1 MNDMDDMEAFDTPP
15 WEKFGRWVYC
25 ICVVTFDL
33 ELGQSIEVVYPGD
46 AQLTVN
52 EKSSICYLSFPDSNC
67 GMARDTNFH
76 FRIRRSS
83 GCSNLSTY
91 AAYSER
97 VPAAIDADPQYFYGF
112 VHSRQ
117 KKDSSL
123 PRGYFQKS
131 LVLLTVLP
139 LFDLFS
145 LVVGVIAQGFFDSG
159 EPAIEAACHHI
170 DQWPIPIPGIVLC
183 LPLMGNVIQCRI
195 PCQIDLYSPQRNY
208 LINVKL
214 MSPSKNPVLLS
225 IMNKSNI
232 LGSLLFVVNNVQLL
246 WELVLTGE
254 PVVVLAQNPSECSTF
269 VQSLTSLIWPLRYS
283 SDYRPF
289 FTIHDAEFREYSS
302 RTNPWPNVILGVTNP
317 FFTKV
322 FQNWPH
328 IIRLVPSQ
336 EQQIP
341 VGGKRKKIWNKR
353 ILETKYGLFSQ
364 YKMFLQKDKTLY
376 KDALKANNSDW
387 TDATELQRRIL
398 DLTQN
403 FMMPLENYVSS
414 LMPLKKHLSPFKN
427 VPQIYPFVVDNFFSA
442 LDETRIMQ
450 TSGIRGDW
458 RGLYQKFTTSLNF
471 QDWLSRR
478 KADLERQLRL
488 LHLEMLCSADF
499 SRETLHKRPQVEVV
513 DLVLKLNDRIQN
525 LDEASES
532 SRIRLQSQI
541 SAILSSVDD
550 DLKSVLLSNGS
561 LRDCI

>member
-1 MNDMDDMEAFDTPP
+1 MSDRNDMEVFDTPP

-52 EKSSICYLSFPDSNC
+52 EKSSICYLSFPDSNS

-145 LVVGVIAQGFFDSG
+145 LVVGVVAQGFFDSG

-170 DQWPIPIPGIVLC
+170 DQWSIPVPGIVLC

-195 PCQIDLYSPQRNY
+195 PCQIDIYSPQRSY
-208 LINVKL
+208 LMNVKL

-232 LGSLLFVVNNVQLL
+232 LGNLLFVVNHVQLL

-254 PVVVLAQNPSECSTF
+254 PVVVLAENPSECSTF
-269 VQSLTSLIWPLRYS
+269 VQSLTSLIWPL

-302 RTNPWPNVILGVTNP
+302 RTDPRPNVILGVTNP

-336 EQQIP
+336 EQQTL

-353 ILETKYGLFSQ
+353 DLETKYGLFSQ
-364 YKMFLQKDKTLY
+364 YKMFLQKDKTLF

-442 LDETRIMQ
+442 LDETRVAQ
-450 TSGIRGDW
+450 TSGIKGDW

-499 SRETLHKRPQVEVV
+499 SRETLHKRSQVEVV

-541 SAILSSVDD
+541 SAILASVDD

>member
-1 MNDMDDMEAFDTPP
+1 MNDRNGIEAFDTPP

-67 GMARDTNFH
+67 GMSRDTNFH

-83 GCSNLSTY
+83 GSDLSAY
-91 AAYSER
+91 VAYSEL
-97 VPAAIDADPQYFYGF
+97 VPAAVDADPQYFYGF

-117 KKDSSL
+117 KKTL
-123 PRGYFQKS
+123 LCHVS
-131 LVLLTVLP
+131 LVLITVLP

-145 LVVGVIAQGFFDSG
+145 LAVGVIAQGFFDSG

-170 DQWPIPIPGIVLC
+170 DQWSIPIPGIVLC

-195 PCQIDLYSPQRNY
+195 PCQIDIYSPQKSY
-208 LINVKL
+208 LINAKL

-232 LGSLLFVVNNVQLL
+232 RGNLLFVANHVQLL

-254 PVVVLAQNPSECSTF
+254 PIVVLAQNPSDCSTF
-269 VQSLTSLIWPLRYS
+269 VQSLISLIWPLRCS

-302 RTNPWPNVILGVTNP
+302 RTDPWPNVILGVTNP

-353 ILETKYGLFSQ
+353 ALETKYGLFSQ
-364 YKMFLQKDKTLY
+364 YKMFLQKDKTLF
-376 KDALKANNSDW
+376 KDVLKASNSNC
-387 TDATELQRRIL
+387 TDGTELQQRIL

-403 FMMPLENYVSS
+403 FMMPLENYISS

-427 VPQIYPFVVDNFFSA
+427 VPQIYPFVVENFFTA
-442 LDETRIMQ
+442 LDETRVMQ

-478 KADLERQLRL
+478 RADLERQLRL
-488 LHLEMLCSADF
+488 LYLEMLCSADF
-499 SRETLHKRPQVEVV
+499 SKETLHKRPQVEIV
-513 DLVLKLNDRIQN
+513 DLVLKLSDRIQN
-525 LDEASES
+525 LDEASET
-532 SRIRLQSQI
+532 SRVRLQSQI
-541 SAILSSVDD
+541 SSILACVDD
-550 DLKSVLLSNGS
+550 DLKSVLLSNCS
-561 LRDCI
+561 LRNCI

>member
-1 MNDMDDMEAFDTPP
+1 
-15 WEKFGRWVYC
+15 
-25 ICVVTFDL
+25 
-33 ELGQSIEVVYPGD
+33 
-46 AQLTVN
+46 
-52 EKSSICYLSFPDSNC
+52 
-67 GMARDTNFH
+67 MARDTNFH

-83 GCSNLSTY
+83 GSKLSAY
-91 AAYSER
+91 GAYSER

-170 DQWPIPIPGIVLC
+170 DQWSIPIPGIMLC

-195 PCQIDLYSPQRNY
+195 PCQIDAYSPQRNY
-208 LINVKL
+208 LMNVKL
-214 MSPSKNPVLLS
+214 MSPNKNPVLLS

-232 LGSLLFVVNNVQLL
+232 PGTLLFVINHVQLL

-254 PVVVLAQNPSECSTF
+254 PVVVLAQNPSDCSAF
-269 VQSLTSLIWPLRYS
+269 VQSLISLIWPLRYS

-353 ILETKYGLFSQ
+353 ALETKYGLFSQ
-364 YKMFLQKDKTLY
+364 YKMFLQKDKTLF
-376 KDALKANNSDW
+376 KDVLKISNSDC
-387 TDATELQRRIL
+387 TDGTELQRRIL

-403 FMMPLENYVSS
+403 FLMPLENYVSS

-427 VPQIYPFVVDNFFSA
+427 VPQIYPFVVENFFSA
-442 LDETRIMQ
+442 LDETRIIQ

-471 QDWLSRR
+471 QDWLFRK

-499 SRETLHKRPQVEVV
+499 NKETLRKRPQVEVV
-513 DLVLKLNDRIQN
+513 DLILKLNDRIQN
-525 LDEASES
+525 LDEASGS
-532 SRIRLQSQI
+532 SRVRLQSQI
-541 SAILSSVDD
+541 SAILSCVDD

-561 LRDCI
+561 LSDCI

>member
-1 MNDMDDMEAFDTPP
+1 MSDMEVFDTPP

-52 EKSSICYLSFPDSNC
+52 EKSSICYLSFPDSNS

-83 GCSNLSTY
+83 TCSNLSEY
-91 AAYSER
+91 GMYSER
-97 VPAAIDADPQYFYGF
+97 VPAAIDVDPQYFYGF

-145 LVVGVIAQGFFDSG
+145 LAVGVIAQGFFDSG

-170 DQWPIPIPGIVLC
+170 DQWSVPSPGIVLC
-183 LPLMGNVIQCRI
+183 LPLMGNLIHCRI
-195 PCQIDLYSPQRNY
+195 PCQIDIYSPQRSY
-208 LINVKL
+208 LMDVKL
-214 MSPSKNPVLLS
+214 MSPSTNPVLLS
-225 IMNKSNI
+225 IINKSNLVENLI
-232 LGSLLFVVNNVQLL
+232 FVVNHVQLL

-254 PVVVLAQNPSECSTF
+254 PIVVLAQNPSECSNF
-269 VQSLTSLIWPLRYS
+269 VQSLISLIWPLRYA

-302 RTNPWPNVILGVTNP
+302 KTNPWPDVILGVTNP
-317 FFTKV
+317 FFAKI

-328 IIRLVPSQ
+328 IIRLVPSE
-336 EQQIP
+336 EQQTV
-341 VGGKRKKIWNKR
+341 VGGKRKKVWNKR

-364 YKMFLQKDKTLY
+364 YKMFLQKDKTLF
-376 KDALKANNSDW
+376 KGALKSNNSYN
-387 TDATELQRRIL
+387 TNGAELQRRIL

-442 LDETRIMQ
+442 LDETRITQ

-471 QDWLSRR
+471 QDWLTRR
-478 KADLERQLRL
+478 KADLEKQLRL

-499 SRETLHKRPQVEVV
+499 SREALHKRPQVEVV

-525 LDEASES
+525 LDESSES

-541 SAILSSVDD
+541 SSILASVDD

-561 LRDCI
+561 LRDCF

>member
-1 MNDMDDMEAFDTPP
+1 MDDMEAFDTPP

-52 EKSSICYLSFPDSNC
+52 EKSSICYLSFPDSNS

-91 AAYSER
+91 AAYSEH

-195 PCQIDLYSPQRNY
+195 PCQIDIYSPQRNY
-208 LINVKL
+208 LMNVK
-214 MSPSKNPVLLS
+214 
-225 IMNKSNI
+225 
-232 LGSLLFVVNNVQLL
+232 
-246 WELVLTGE
+246 

-302 RTNPWPNVILGVTNP
+302 RTDPWPNVILGVTNP
-317 FFTKV
+317 FFTKI

-341 VGGKRKKIWNKR
+341 VVGKRKKIWNKR

-364 YKMFLQKDKTLY
+364 YKMFLQKDKTLF

-387 TDATELQRRIL
+387 RDATELQRRIL

-427 VPQIYPFVVDNFFSA
+427 VPQIYPFVVDNFFTA

-458 RGLYQKFTTSLNF
+458 RGLYQKFTTSPNF

-478 KADLERQLRL
+478 KADLERQLQL

-525 LDEASES
+525 LDETSES

-541 SAILSSVDD
+541 SAILASVDD

>member
-1 MNDMDDMEAFDTPP
+1 MNVTNDMEAFDTQP

-33 ELGQSIEVVYPGD
+33 ELGQSIEVIYPGD

-83 GCSNLSTY
+83 GSNLS
-91 AAYSER
+91 AYSAYSGR
-97 VPAAIDADPQYFYGF
+97 IPAAVDADPQYFYGF

-145 LVVGVIAQGFFDSG
+145 LAVGMIAQGFFDSG

-170 DQWPIPIPGIVLC
+170 DQWSIPIPGIVLY

-195 PCQIDLYSPQRNY
+195 PCLIDIYSPQGSY
-208 LINVKL
+208 LMNVRL

-232 LGSLLFVVNNVQLL
+232 HRNILFVVNHVQLL

-254 PVVVLAQNPSECSTF
+254 PIVVLAQNPSECSTF
-269 VQSLTSLIWPLRYS
+269 VQSLISLIWPLRYS

-289 FTIHDAEFREYSS
+289 FTIHDVEFREYSS
-302 RTNPWPNVILGVTNP
+302 KIDPWPSVILGVTNP

-336 EQQIP
+336 ERQICI
-341 VGGKRKKIWNKR
+341 GGKRKKIWNKR
-353 ILETKYGLFSQ
+353 VLETKYGLFSQ
-364 YKMFLQKDKTLY
+364 YKMFLQKDKMLF
-376 KDALKANNSDW
+376 KDALRASKSDYA
-387 TDATELQRRIL
+387 DGIELQRRIL

-427 VPQIYPFVVDNFFSA
+427 VPHIYPFVAENFFSA

-458 RGLYQKFTTSLNF
+458 RGLYQKFTTSTNF
-471 QDWLSRR
+471 QDWLSRK

-488 LHLEMLCSADF
+488 LYLEMLCSADF
-499 SRETLHKRPQVEVV
+499 SKETLHKRPQVEVV

-525 LDEASES
+525 LDESSES
-532 SRIRLQSQI
+532 SRVRLQSQI
-541 SAILSSVDD
+541 SAILACVDD

>member
-1 MNDMDDMEAFDTPP
+1 MDDMEAFDTPP

-97 VPAAIDADPQYFYGF
+97 VPAAIDADPQYFYG
-112 VHSRQ
+112 Q

-269 VQSLTSLIWPLRYS
+269 VQSLTSLIWPLR
-283 SDYRPF
+283 
-289 FTIHDAEFREYSS
+289 
-302 RTNPWPNVILGVTNP
+302 PNVILGVTNP

>member
-1 MNDMDDMEAFDTPP
+1 MSDRNDMEVFDTPP

-52 EKSSICYLSFPDSNC
+52 EKSSICYLSFPDSNS

-91 AAYSER
+91 AAYSVR

-145 LVVGVIAQGFFDSG
+145 LVVGVVAQGFFDSG

-170 DQWPIPIPGIVLC
+170 DQWSIPVPGIVLC

-195 PCQIDLYSPQRNY
+195 PCQIDIYSPQRSY
-208 LINVKL
+208 LMNVKL

-232 LGSLLFVVNNVQLL
+232 LGNLLFVVNHVQLL

-254 PVVVLAQNPSECSTF
+254 PVVVLAENPSECSTF
-269 VQSLTSLIWPLRYS
+269 VQSLTSLIWPLR
-283 SDYRPF
+283 
-289 FTIHDAEFREYSS
+289 
-302 RTNPWPNVILGVTNP
+302 PNVILGVTNP

-336 EQQIP
+336 EQQTL
-341 VGGKRKKIWNKR
+341 VGGKRKYV
-353 ILETKYGLFSQ
+353 ELFPIQNVSS
-364 YKMFLQKDKTLY
+364 KDKTLF

-414 LMPLKKHLSPFKN
+414 LMPLKSICHLSKYLYFISEHN

-442 LDETRIMQ
+442 LDETRVAQ
-450 TSGIRGDW
+450 TSGIKGDW

-499 SRETLHKRPQVEVV
+499 SRETLHKRSQVEVV

-541 SAILSSVDD
+541 SAILASVDD